1 MKNNE
6 LRQERHA
13 ISLEMGKRLE
23 LGTPEAMGEW
33 KELDAKQES
42 LRVRIEAGE
51 RQEKLAT
58 ELAQVRNAD
67 LPNVGNEIANATTPA
82 LRALAMRKSDSYK
95 ADFEAFI
102 RTGKMSAEMAEV
114 RALASASSPLVP
126 QGFEDELI
134 IKLKAFG
141 GMRRVCRI
149 LTTSTGNPL
158 PWPNADDTTNTGEWL
173 TEAAGVGSADPSFS
187 NVTLGANKLSSK
199 QVKVSVEAEQD
210 YAFPIVSLLSDMFAR
225 RMAVTENLAL
235 TLGDGTSTYG
245 TITGLISALT
255 TAGGR
260 SVLAI
265 GANSNSGNSGDTDL
279 NTVGTDDL
287 SNLITQIDPAYR
299 PGCKFVAN
307 QSTWDKLRSLKDKY
321 GRPIWQTS
329 LAAGVPDSILGYPFD
344 WNQDVAA
351 IGAGNKSVVFG
362 NFDNYVIRQVLG
374 FTFIRFDELYMANY
388 QRGYQAFSRVD
399 GKLLQSSA
407 FSYLIHPLS

>member
-1 MKNNE
+1 MDSLQ
-6 LRQERHA
+6 LRQERKALSIKMAELLNSTAADAMAQWQVLADQEKALRVKIEA
-13 ISLEMGKRLE
+13 IEQ
-23 LGTPEAMGEW
+23 T
-33 KELDAKQES
+33 ES
-42 LRVRIEAGE
+42 LQR
-51 RQEKLAT
+51 
-58 ELAQVRNAD
+58 ELEQVRNAD
-67 LPNVGNEIANATTPA
+67 RPDVGNEIANASTPA

-95 ADFEAFI
+95 ADFETFI
-102 RTGKMSAEMAEV
+102 RTGKMSAEMGEV

-158 PWPNADDTTNTGEWL
+158 PWPNADDTTNSGEWL
-173 TEAAGVGSADPSFS
+173 TEASGVGSADPSFS

-225 RMAVTENLAL
+225 RMAVTENLAM

-287 SNLITQIDPAYR
+287 GNLITQIDPAYR